1 MNLDSHIALM
11 VDVGI
16 DVNNRPRFDQ
26 HDVMGKAPAIMT
38 LPYMIGSFEWA
49 WVAGPGDP
57 GTRPCGIPPLPQ
69 GSITAN

>member
-16 DVNNRPRFDQ
+16 DVNNRARFNL

-38 LPYMIGSFEWA
+38 LPHMIGSFEWA

-57 GTRPCGIPPLPQ
+57 AVWHPALAARLFK
-69 GSITAN
+69 